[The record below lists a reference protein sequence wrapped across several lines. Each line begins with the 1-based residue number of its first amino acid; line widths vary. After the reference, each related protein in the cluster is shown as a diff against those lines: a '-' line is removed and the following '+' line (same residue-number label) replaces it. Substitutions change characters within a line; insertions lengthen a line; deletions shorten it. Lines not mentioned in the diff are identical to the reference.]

1 MLLSSLFLAFVLYF
15 LCELL
20 FLFNVTVGI
29 FVVLSKPA
37 QGSEAACSPS
47 LQQCS
52 GGGWSCPFLCL
63 TAVAPGALPA
73 APVGRSVPTCC
84 RLWARAD
91 CKRVLR
97 E

>member
-52 GGGWSCPFLCL
+52 GGGWSCPSPCPM
-63 TAVAPGALPA
+63 AVGPGGSFCPHLLQA
-73 APVGRSVPTCC
+73 VGPG
-84 RLWARAD
+84 
-91 CKRVLR
+91 
-97 E
+97 

>member
-52 GGGWSCPFLCL
+52 GG
-63 TAVAPGALPA
+63 AGAALSYALRLWPRG
-73 APVGRSVPTCC
+73 PSLQPRWVVPVPTCC